1 MLNPFRKK
9 AREDCLKEIQVSE
22 ESRQIL
28 ESPLV
33 REFFQKAEQVV
44 IDRWKSTP
52 DDAVEARERLF
63 VINGLLKNFRQ
74 HFECYIVNGQFAEK
88 QLEEMVKS
96 EK

>member
-1 MLNPFRKK
+1 
-9 AREDCLKEIQVSE
+9 
-22 ESRQIL
+22 
-28 ESPLV
+28 
-33 REFFQKAEQVV
+33 VV